1 MEVLTGTVDEIAN
14 LPWIRKK
21 ELQQPLRVT
30 KTGYILT
37 EFANDDCRVARS
49 HRALPRRNLLITD
62 RLASRD
68 HVLQM
73 SAAQRVGN
81 LFV

>member
-1 MEVLTGTVDEIAN
+1 MRMPFTLNLKKRTTIATQSDKDWT
-14 LPWIRKK
+14 LD
-21 ELQQPLRVT
+21 
-30 KTGYILT
+30 ILT
-37 EFANDDCRVARS
+37 EFANDDCLVPRS
-49 HRALPRRNLLITD
+49 HSALPRRNLLITV

-68 HVLQM
+68 HILQM